1 MAQLTWLDSLNAV
14 LNSETP
20 VNELTLHLES
30 MQACFASALGNR
42 IDTLSKEWT
51 RLQTGKA
58 TSPADAVN
66 CFSDT
71 LRTVKYIRGGYQA
84 IQDLQKIFPNER
96 LHVVYAGC
104 GPFAPLMLPLCALFT
119 PDKLSLTLIDI
130 HRESLDSVKL
140 LARSLDL
147 ESSIKEYLCE
157 DASLYRFPEEV
168 PIHMM
173 VSETLVQGL
182 IIEGHVSIVH
192 NFSDQILENGIIIP
206 ETIIVDA
213 KYIRPEVEFQP
224 CPPLLPPGIA
234 GPRSRAVQSQRITM
248 GRVFDVSLEAAGT
261 WKESACHD
269 VNNHVILP
277 ANTLDTPEDIPA
289 GYEFALFT
297 ELKIYKD
304 IVLREY
310 ESGLTHP
317 LITNFQP
324 LDGGKRLA
332 FCYAV
337 NDEPS
342 LCVLEKG
349 ELYSLTA
356 PII

>member
-1 MAQLTWLDSLNAV
+1 MTQQTWLDSLNAV
-14 LNSETP
+14 LNPETP
-20 VNELTLHLES
+20 VNELTLHLEN

-42 IDTLSKEWT
+42 IDTLSKERT
-51 RLQTGKA
+51 RLQTGTA

-71 LRTVKYIRGGYQA
+71 LRTVKYLRGGYQA
-84 IQDLQKIFPNER
+84 IQDLLKIFPNKR

-130 HRESLDSVKL
+130 HRESLEAAKL
-140 LARSLDL
+140 LARSLEL

-157 DASLYRFPEEV
+157 DASLYRFPEDV

-206 ETIIVDA
+206 ETIIIDA

-224 CPPLLPPGIA
+224 SAPEIT
-234 GPRSRAVQSQRITM
+234 GPRSREVQSYRIPV
-248 GRVFDVSLEAAGT
+248 GRVFDVSLEAAET
-261 WKESACHD
+261 WKKSACHD
-269 VNNHVILP
+269 ENNHVILP

-324 LDGGKRLA
+324 LDGGERLS

-342 LCVLEKG
+342 LCILEKG

-356 PII
+356 PFI